1 MWRRSLALAVTALL
15 LAACDPDAPEPTGL
29 PGNTP
34 AASPTSSD
42 TLVISL
48 IASATGETGS
58 EWADAAFRG
67 ADLAVHELNRTRD
80 EDEPVIELVTLDDG
94 GDPDTATELVRE
106 QASSERTI
114 GVVYAGPP
122 QGLPPAE
129 KALAQAG
136 IPALL
141 CYGDLYGARL
151 LSPHVFQVSPP
162 HLWQGRVIARY
173 LLRDRRYRRIGF
185 LSVGSW
191 SERVALSGLREA
203 FAERGAKLAAT
214 ESVGRAASEMFRA
227 FRSLRRAKVE
237 AIVLDAPPPLGL
249 RIPAVLEHDG
259 HGYRTTARAR
269 IASAPSPKKA
279 RRHARAW
286 RPQLIGFDSVFGR
299 VAGPPR
305 RGTVVAETYAAGA
318 HYLPIPSFEEFRKAY
333 SGWWES
339 PPLDSERR
347 AYEAVQMIG
356 WATRRTP
363 DGRDSAA
370 TLERLRS
377 ERFGGLDVTF
387 GPDDHTSVDPTTIGL
402 WVIPRRGAAPETQ
415 RLPRGL
421 PWVPLG
427 RGFSIDGERTD
438 IQARDWKFLFVGSP
452 PMNRPSPKIERSRF
466 GVTSPRSDPVH

>member
-1 MWRRSLALAVTALL
+1 MAAIVLL
-15 LAACDPDAPEPTGL
+15 LAACEPDAPEPSGI
-29 PGNTP
+29 PGKTP

-42 TLVISL
+42 TLVVAL
-48 IASATGETGS
+48 IASATGDTGS

-67 ADLAVHELNRTRD
+67 ADLAVNELNQTRG
-80 EDEPVIELVTLDDG
+80 EGEPIIELVTLDDG
-94 GDPDTATELVRE
+94 GDVETATELVKE

-114 GVVYAGPP
+114 GIVYAGPP

-129 KALAQAG
+129 KALAEAG

-162 HLWQGRVIARY
+162 HLWQARVIARY
-173 LLRDRRYRRIGF
+173 LLRDRAYRRVGF
-185 LSVGSW
+185 LSVDSW
-191 SERVALSGLREA
+191 SERVARSGLRQA
-203 FAERGAKLAAT
+203 FAERGAELAAS
-214 ESVGRAASEMFRA
+214 ESVGPAASEMLRA

-249 RIPAVLEHDG
+249 RIPNLLESRG

-269 IASAPSPKKA
+269 IASAPSAKKA
-279 RRHARAW
+279 RRHAKAW
-286 RPQLIGFDSVFGR
+286 RPQLIGFDSMFGQTRGLR
-299 VAGPPR
+299 VPAG
-305 RGTVVAETYAAGA
+305 TAVSETYAAGA
-318 HYLPIPSFEEFRKAY
+318 HYLPIPSFEDFRRAY

-347 AYEAVQMIG
+347 AYEAVRMIG
-356 WATRRTP
+356 WAARRTP
-363 DGRDSAA
+363 EGRDSAA

-377 ERFGGLDVTF
+377 KRFGGLDVTF
-387 GPDDHTSVDPTTIGL
+387 GPDDHTSVDPTTVGL

-427 RGFSIDGERTD
+427 RGFSIDGDRTD
-438 IQARDWKFLFVGSP
+438 IQARDWRFLFKGSP
-452 PMNRPSPKIERSRF
+452 PKNRPAPKIERLRF